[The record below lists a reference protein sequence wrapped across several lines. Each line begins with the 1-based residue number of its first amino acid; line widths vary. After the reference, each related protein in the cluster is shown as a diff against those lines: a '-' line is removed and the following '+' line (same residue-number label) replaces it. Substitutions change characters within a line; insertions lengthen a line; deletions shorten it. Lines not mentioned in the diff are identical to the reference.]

1 MEGETCGAAW
11 VMMVSRLTLAAQYFL
26 VFVYV
31 RRSARGGL
39 PVLATAAMHFV
50 AAMIYLGI
58 SFRFDPWHNSRVFVV
73 WYLGSF
79 LEAVLALGLSYRSE
93 VLSFDCTPVAERL
106 TVLTVILL
114 GEGVT
119 DIAES
124 VALIVKNGR
133 WWSTCVA
140 DPFASHARFC

>member
-1 MEGETCGAAW
+1 MKKLMEEEIYGVVEAW
-11 VMMVSRLTLAAQYFL
+11 VMMVSRLTLAAQYLL

-31 RRSARGGL
+31 RRRRAGDGGEL
-39 PVLATAAMHFV
+39 AVLATAAMHFL
-50 AAMIYLGI
+50 AAVTYLGI
-58 SFRFDPWHNSRVFVV
+58 SFRFDPWHNSRAFVV

-79 LEAVLALGLSYRSE
+79 VEAVLALGLSYRSD
-93 VLSFDCTPVAERL
+93 VLSFDGTPVAERL

-133 WWSTCVA
+133 WWST
-140 DPFASHARFC
+140 S